1 MSDRKPEPVIRNTPP
16 PVPAHSGGDS
26 QNDNE
31 GKYAGESNTSTT
43 TSNGEDGQKARFSTL
58 RENAFM
64 RSCWKVLTWMPKRC
78 RYDPESPPQFS
89 MMLNLLFAF
98 ACTFTVANLYY
109 SHPILNILADE
120 FNVTNERASIIP
132 TVSQAGYA
140 SGLLFLCPLGDIFK
154 RRPFVLILVFFTAT
168 MWLGLCLTNSFSVF
182 VGISFITALTT
193 VTPQLM
199 LPLVGELAPPHRRAT
214 CLAIVSSGLS
224 LGLLIARL
232 LSGILTQ
239 YTDWRTIYW
248 FSFGVQYLILL
259 LLYLFMPDYP
269 RTNPGDFNYFR
280 MLFSIIQL
288 LYRNPILIQASLTG
302 FCTSTIFTTYWTT
315 LTFLLSSPPYNL
327 SPTPIGLFALI
338 GIATFLAGPIY
349 SRYVIDKFVPLFSVI
364 LGLIYCL
371 IGVLVGTFLGLHSL
385 AGPILQAFFMDL
397 GIQTAQIANRS
408 AIYSIA
414 PKARNRTNTAYMVMV
429 FCGQLTGT
437 AAGNR
442 VYALGGWE
450 RSGEMSIGFVGA
462 GLLLCFWRGPW
473 EEGWWGWGG
482 GWGLRRRDL
491 GARGLEK
498 KEDLAVE
505 RVLSE
510 VAADEG
516 SAEEGMEEGEKSSVK
531 KESGDKKEE
540 VNMKEVGE
548 KSNAGPQATR
558 SEGLNDTVETDE
570 KKET

>member
-1 MSDRKPEPVIRNTPP
+1 MSDRTSEPAIQDTPP
-16 PVPAHSGGDS
+16 PLPAHSGGDS
-26 QNDNE
+26 QNETD
-31 GKYAGESNTSTT
+31 GKDTRESSNSTT
-43 TSNGEDGQKARFSTL
+43 GSHHEDSQKERTSML
-58 RENAFM
+58 RNNAFV
-64 RSCWKVLTWMPKRC
+64 RSCWKVVTWMPERC
-78 RYDPESPPQFS
+78 RYDPESPPEFS

-120 FNVTNERASIIP
+120 FNVTNERASVIP

-168 MWLGLCLTNSFSVF
+168 MWLGLCLTKSFSVF

-248 FSFGVQYLILL
+248 FAFGVQYLILF

-269 RTNPGDFNYFR
+269 RTNPGDFNYFG

-288 LYRNPILIQASLTG
+288 LYRNPLLIQASLTG

-371 IGVLVGTFLGLHSL
+371 TGVLIGTFLGLHSL
-385 AGPILQAFFMDL
+385 SGPILEAFFMDL

-414 PKARNRTNTAYMVMV
+414 PKARNRTNTAYMVLV

-473 EEGWWGWGG
+473 EQGWWGWGG
-482 GWGLRRRDL
+482 GG
-491 GARGLEK
+491 
-498 KEDLAVE
+498 V
-505 RVLSE
+505 
-510 VAADEG
+510 
-516 SAEEGMEEGEKSSVK
+516 
-531 KESGDKKEE
+531 
-540 VNMKEVGE
+540 
-548 KSNAGPQATR
+548 
-558 SEGLNDTVETDE
+558 
-570 KKET
+570 